1 MVEDF
6 ISIPSLDIYE
16 TKIKKLRNSFKLIF
30 YKESVEY
37 AFIGQWF
44 FIHVYLFKDE
54 KHLNKYIFMLHG
66 CSLHYA
72 LLLGR

>member
-37 AFIGQWF
+37 AFIG
-44 FIHVYLFKDE
+44 
-54 KHLNKYIFMLHG
+54 
-66 CSLHYA
+66 
-72 LLLGR
+72 